1 MSLNIKNPET
11 HALAAKLAKRKGQ
24 SMTQVITDALRK
36 ELAES
41 EREAEAKRRY
51 EAIMK
56 IAREASALMPPS
68 TEPWEDPCAF
78 LYDPETGLPA

>member
-11 HALAAKLAKRKGQ
+11 HALVAKLAKRKGQ
-24 SMTQVITDALRK
+24 SMTQVITDAVRK
-36 ELAES
+36 ELAEI

-56 IAREASALMPPS
+56 VAREASARMPPN
-68 TEPWEDPCAF
+68 EGPWEDPCAF